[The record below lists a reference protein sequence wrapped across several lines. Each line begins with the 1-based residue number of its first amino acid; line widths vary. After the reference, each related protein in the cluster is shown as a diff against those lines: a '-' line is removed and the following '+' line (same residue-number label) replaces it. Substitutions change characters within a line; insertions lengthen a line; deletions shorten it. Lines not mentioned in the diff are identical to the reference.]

1 MKTDSFFPLPSSCV
15 TFDDTIHSNVLSVG
29 YFKGILIKNLICKF
43 TRNKKNDLFSAKSTI
58 YESNKIDTLLCV

>member
-29 YFKGILIKNLICKF
+29 YLKRILIKNLICKF
-43 TRNKKNDLFSAKSTI
+43 TRNIAQSLQFMNPTR
-58 YESNKIDTLLCV
+58 

>member
-29 YFKGILIKNLICKF
+29 YFKGILIHN
-43 TRNKKNDLFSAKSTI
+43 SV
-58 YESNKIDTLLCV
+58 YESNKIDTLLCVWGMYFEISFSIVM

>member
-29 YFKGILIKNLICKF
+29 YFKGILIKNFICKF
-43 TRNKKNDLFSAKSTI
+43 IAQSLQFMNPTR
-58 YESNKIDTLLCV
+58 

>member
-29 YFKGILIKNLICKF
+29 YFKGMLIKNLICKF
-43 TRNKKNDLFSAKSTI
+43 TRNKIAQSLQFMNPTR
-58 YESNKIDTLLCV
+58 

>member
-43 TRNKKNDLFSAKSTI
+43 TRNIAQSLQFMNPTR
-58 YESNKIDTLLCV
+58 